1 MQSSPPPADPDAAL
15 IALRAELASLRA
27 QNDALREELRTL
39 RAPAALHDASFFE
52 RALAAVPNVVY
63 VWDLKLQ
70 RPVYFNDVAGR
81 RLGLSVGEMLAMGGD
96 VFERLAHP
104 EDRSRLQAHFA
115 RLATLRDAELAGV
128 EYRLRDRAGR
138 WRWFEAQNT
147 VFSRRADGR
156 AWQVVGTASEV
167 TVRKQAEL
175 SLRESASALRTQ
187 VDRMPMAVIEFDA
200 QGIVQRWAGEAEHMF
215 GWTEAEALG
224 RPLRELQLVHPDD
237 REGVQ
242 QVMARLRE
250 GVQHVGWS
258 NRNLTRDGR
267 VLHCSWHNSWRA
279 GEGGAPPT
287 VLSMV
292 LDITGHQR
300 AEDALRA
307 SEERHRLLAE
317 TMLQGVVHQ
326 DADGRIIAMNPAA
339 VRILGKSRE
348 RFLGSDSVQ
357 EAHDT
362 VREDGS
368 PFPGEEHPSMRA
380 LRSGEAVRG
389 VVMGVWNPQT
399 SQRRWL
405 RIDAVPVRSPGQERP
420 GEVYTVFEDITD
432 ARRAQEALSLAN
444 ERFKLALTGSQ
455 IVVFQ
460 QDLSLRYTWIHNPAP
475 GLTPAQVLGQ
485 DDAGICERP
494 EDVQRLH
501 SLKRKVIDSGVGER
515 QEVNLRIRGVDHD
528 YDMRVEPLR
537 DSGRRITGIICVA
550 VDITERKRA
559 ERSLREADRQKD
571 LFIATLAHELRN
583 PLAPI
588 LNAATALRAKAPADA
603 TTTQCSAVIERQVAH
618 MARLLDDLL
627 DVSRVA
633 SGRLLLRPEPLLLQ
647 AVIDEAVET
656 ARPLIDA
663 AGHALSL
670 RLPDDSLRLHGD
682 RIRLTQ
688 VIANLL
694 TNAAKYTQARGRIE
708 VLASRE
714 GDDVVVRVR
723 DSGIGL
729 ASEHLHSVFEMFG
742 QVDAALE
749 RSQGGL
755 GIGLALAKG
764 LVEMHGGSIR
774 AFSEGPG
781 RGSEFVVHLPLA
793 RDALPRALG
802 VPARPPDAPA
812 LPPGRR
818 ILVVDDNRDAAETLA
833 LLLSVSGHEVQ
844 TAHDGVEALA
854 VAAAWNPEVV
864 LLDIGL
870 PRLNGYEV
878 CRTLRQRQGGPGLR
892 VVAVSGWGQEQD
904 RRRSAEAGFDAHLVK
919 PVQHPQLEALLAA
932 PLLRQGQTPA
942 S

>member
-1 MQSSPPPADPDAAL
+1 MHSASPPADAAL
-15 IALRAELASLRA
+15 LNALRAELATLRA
-27 QNDALREELRTL
+27 QNDALRGELGAL
-39 RAPAALHDASFFE
+39 RAAAAPQDAAFFQ

-63 VWDLKLQ
+63 VWDLELQ
-70 RPVYFNDVAGR
+70 RPVYFNDAAGR
-81 RLGLSVGEMLAMGGD
+81 RLGLPAGEMLAMGGD
-96 VFERLAHP
+96 VLARLGHP
-104 EDRSRLQAHFA
+104 EDLPRLQAHFA
-115 RLATLRDAELAGV
+115 RLARLPDAEVAGV
-128 EYRLRDRAGR
+128 EYRLRDQAGR

-147 VFSRRADGR
+147 VFSRRPDGSAR
-156 AWQVVGTASEV
+156 LVLGTASEV
-167 TVRKQAEL
+167 TERKQAEL

-187 VDRMPMAVIEFDA
+187 IDRMPMAVIEFDA
-200 QGIVQRWAGEAEHMF
+200 ETIVQRWAGEAERMF
-215 GWTEAEALG
+215 GWSEAEALG
-224 RPLRELQLVHPDD
+224 RPLRELQLVHPED

-258 NRNLTRDGR
+258 NRNLTKDGG

-300 AEDALRA
+300 AEEALRA

-317 TMLQGVVHQ
+317 TMLHGVVHQ

-362 VREDGS
+362 LREDGS

-405 RIDAVPVRSPGQERP
+405 RIDAVPVRRPGQRRP

-432 ARRAQEALSLAN
+432 ARRAQEALSLAT

-475 GLTPAQVLGQ
+475 GFTPAQVLGQ

-494 EDVQRLH
+494 EDAQRLH
-501 SLKRKVIDSGVGER
+501 ALKRKVIDSGVGER
-515 QEVNLRIRGVDHD
+515 QEVNLRFNGVDHD

-537 DSGRRITGIICVA
+537 DTGRRISGIICVA
-550 VDITERKRA
+550 VDITDRKRA
-559 ERSLREADRQKD
+559 ERALREADRHKD

-588 LNAATALRAKAPADA
+588 LNAATALRAQAPADA
-603 TTTQCSAVIERQVAH
+603 SAAQCSAVIERQVAQ

-647 AVIDEAVET
+647 GLIDEAVET

-663 AGHALSL
+663 AGHVLQV
-670 RLPDDSLRLHGD
+670 RLPDAALRLHGD
-682 RIRLTQ
+682 RLRLSQ

-694 TNAAKYTQARGRIE
+694 TNAAKYTHSRGRIE
-708 VLASRE
+708 VQAARE
-714 GDDVVVRVR
+714 DDQVVVRVS

-742 QVDAALE
+742 QVDAAIE

-781 RGSEFVVHLPLA
+781 RGSEFVVRLPLA
-793 RDALPRALG
+793 RDPSLQAGEAPLR
-802 VPARPPDAPA
+802 RPDAVAPT
-812 LPPGRR
+812 PGRR
-818 ILVVDDNRDAAETLA
+818 ILVVDDNRDAAQTLA
-833 LLLSVSGHEVQ
+833 MLLSVSGHEVQ

-854 VAAAWNPEVV
+854 LAAAWNPEVV

-878 CRTLRQRQGGPGLR
+878 CRTLRQRQGGPGLL
-892 VVAVSGWGQEQD
+892 VVAVSGWGQDQD

-919 PVQHPQLEALLAA
+919 PVQHARLEALLAA
-932 PLLRQGQTPA
+932 PLLRQASTPPP
-942 S
+942 